1 MNSIM
6 TKVIARIVFPMI
18 LMIAATQMVTASS
31 RPGEG
36 FTAALVT
43 ALAIIIQY
51 VAFGYDSSQKH
62 LPIDKFTRLA
72 PLGLLIA
79 LLAGVAPMAFG
90 APLLSQFH
98 TSVDLPLAG
107 HIKLRTD
114 VLLDIGVFL
123 VVFGGAMS
131 ILKNLRE
138 LR

>member
-6 TKVIARIVFPMI
+6 TKVIARIVFPMT
-18 LMIAATQMVTASS
+18 LMIAATQIATASS

-36 FTAALVT
+36 FTAALVA
-43 ALAIIIQY
+43 ALGVIIQY
-51 VAFGYDSSQKH
+51 VAFGYESSQKY
-62 LPIDKFTRLA
+62 LPIDKFARLA
-72 PLGLLIA
+72 PLGLLLA

-98 TSVDLPLAG
+98 ASVDLPVAG
-107 HIKLRTD
+107 PIKLRTD

-123 VVFGGAMS
+123 VVFGGSMS
-131 ILKNLRE
+131 ILKNLRK